1 MGRSG
6 QVNLD
11 ILLWIQLSKTM
22 ILVFQEASAA
32 QILDL
37 LSQDVE
43 LSQQLGLI
51 TYKHK
56 MKKGQ

>member
-22 ILVFQEASAA
+22 ILVFQEASVA

-37 LSQDVE
+37 LSQDAE
-43 LSQQLGLI
+43 LSQRLGLI